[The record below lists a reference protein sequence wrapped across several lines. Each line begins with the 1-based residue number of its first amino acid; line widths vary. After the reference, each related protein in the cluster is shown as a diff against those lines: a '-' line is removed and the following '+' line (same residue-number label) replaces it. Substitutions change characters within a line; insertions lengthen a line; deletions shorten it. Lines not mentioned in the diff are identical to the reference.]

1 MTQPAKKN
9 ASNGNGHRKQSMKMK
24 NNKPN
29 TTKAK
34 KETKMDKRKIM
45 NSIMV
50 CFLSLVVIGGVCVFF
65 IIANCMKDAHSL
77 SADKFRSQDS
87 TPILANDGEVLVE
100 VGMENRQSI
109 TYDQL
114 PQVTIDAFLAIE
126 DSRYFTHNG
135 FDFPRFMKS
144 AFNNLR
150 NGDLGQGGST
160 LTMQMVDNVRKA
172 EIDEANASAWQKIE
186 YKIQE
191 IFLSMQAESKLTKE
205 EILVNYLNKVNF
217 GFTARGI
224 EKGAEYYF
232 GKEVS
237 QLNLSESA
245 FLAGVVNAP
254 NLFNP
259 YKGTQ
264 WSDTSQ
270 KWINFYEYAKE
281 RRDETLY
288 QMFYHGYIS
297 ESEYQLAKN
306 TELAF
311 QLNGER
317 FFHSDSNDTILDLVR
332 KEALD
337 LYGIDIYT
345 TSAVVHTSIDKDVQE
360 VADSIISS
368 DGIPQG
374 DGSVYAFPKQDN
386 YDIGSTVINT
396 KTGEIIAMIGGRNFS
411 LDDATSK
418 NQVTERHQTGS
429 TIKPLLDYAP
439 GFDLLGYA
447 TSHTFADIPTDIY
460 GDGRAVANSNQKY
473 QGDVPFAE
481 AVSNSYNTTAS
492 QSLLSVQEK
501 WGDDNI
507 KDYMRKLGFDEDV
520 VKDFNL
526 QYAIGGSN
534 MTSSTKTLAA
544 AYAVFANEGKYIEPH
559 IITKIEFPDDPKRET
574 IEAKTEPI
582 QTISTQAAYLM
593 SDILHSA
600 ANTNVF
606 MSMLWPQ
613 VGYPVYGKTGTSD
626 WGDAG
631 VDYGIPEGSIRDEWM
646 VNYSGNYVVATWE
659 GYNGYNYVS
668 WDVLNMNIPGRVN
681 RAFFDQVAAEYDMG
695 VVEKP
700 DGISTISHVK
710 GKYPYA
716 APNANTPSDMITSGM
731 IRSDKAKLET
741 ISADDLKNL
750 DSVSAQAKEDE
761 ENRIH
766 IEFTPYPD
774 SDKTKE
780 ASHTKQ
786 YDVLGIK
793 FTGNVYYD
801 PAFVFGRVIYKA
813 DIRVNG
819 STVQTLTSHE
829 AADDYTLDGDY
840 SGQNIQVCGYYGY
853 EYDDKISNEVCTDVS
868 MPQKKETVDTDSLYQ
883 AISSAQPF
891 LNTTL
896 YEDRYVNELVIAIQN
911 AQTALENPDITQAE
925 ANVLINAIQNAV
937 RNCQSHPKSTQPTS
951 FIPHRLLDEF
961 IALLRVN

>member
-1 MTQPAKKN
+1 MKEPMKKN
-9 ASNGNGHRKQSMKMK
+9 ATSKRSAPKKTQNIK
-24 NNKPN
+24 NKGQ
-29 TTKAK
+29 THTKAK
-34 KETKMDKRKIM
+34 KEIKMDKRKIM

-50 CFLSLVVIGGVCVFF
+50 CFLSLVAIGGVCVFF
-65 IIANCMKDAHSL
+65 IIASVMKDAKSL
-77 SADKFRSQDS
+77 SADKFQSQDS
-87 TPILANDGEVLVE
+87 TPILSSDGEVLVE

-160 LTMQMVDNVRKA
+160 LTMQMVDNVRKNDF
-172 EIDEANASAWQKIE
+172 DEMNASTWEKIE

-191 IFLSMQAESKLTKE
+191 IFLSMQAENKMEKE

-217 GFTARGI
+217 GYTARGI

-232 GKEVS
+232 GKDVS
-237 QLNLSESA
+237 QLNLTESA

-264 WSDTSQ
+264 WSDASK

-288 QMFYHGYIS
+288 QMYYHGYIS
-297 ESEYQLAKN
+297 ETEYRLAKN

-332 KEALD
+332 KEAMD
-337 LYGIDIYT
+337 KYGIDIYT
-345 TSAVVHTSIDKDVQE
+345 TSAVVHTSIDKDIQQ
-360 VADSIISS
+360 VADDIISN

-374 DGSVYAFPKQDN
+374 DGSVYAFPKQEN
-386 YDIGSTVINT
+386 YDVGTTLINT
-396 KTGEIIAMIGGRNFS
+396 KNGEIMAMIGGRSFS
-411 LDDATSK
+411 LDDPTSK

-439 GFDLLGYA
+439 GFDVLGYA

-460 GDGRAVANSNQKY
+460 GDGRAVANSNHKY

-481 AVSNSYNTTAS
+481 AVANSYNTTAS
-492 QSLLSVQEK
+492 QSLLSLQEK

-520 VKDFNL
+520 VDHFNL
-526 QYAIGGSN
+526 QYGIGGSD

-544 AYAVFANEGKYIEPH
+544 AYAVFANEGGYIEPH
-559 IITKIEFPDDPKRET
+559 IITKIEFPDDSERET
-574 IEAKTEPI
+574 ITAKDDPI
-582 QTISTQAAYLM
+582 QTISKQAAYLM
-593 SDILHSA
+593 SDILKSA
-600 ANTNVF
+600 ANTNFF
-606 MSMLWPQ
+606 MSQLWPQ
-613 VGYPVYGKTGTSD
+613 AGYTVYGKTGTSD

-646 VNYSGNYVVATWE
+646 VNYTGNYVIATWE
-659 GYNGYNYVS
+659 GYNGYNYINN
-668 WDVLNMNIPGRVN
+668 DVLNRNIPGRIN
-681 RAFFDQVAAEYDMG
+681 RIIMDKVSSKYEMG
-695 VVEKP
+695 VVENP
-700 DGISTISHVK
+700 GEISTISHVK
-710 GKYPYA
+710 GKYPYV
-716 APNANTPSDMITSGM
+716 APNKSTPSDMVISGM
-731 IRSDKAKLET
+731 IRSDKAKLGT
-741 ISADDLKNL
+741 LSADDLKNL
-750 DSVSAQAKEDE
+750 DNISASANDE
-761 ENRIH
+761 NSIR
-766 IEFTPYPD
+766 IEFSAYPD
-774 SDKTKE
+774 SDKTKA
-780 ASHTKQ
+780 ASHSKQ

-793 FTGNVYYD
+793 FIGNVYYD
-801 PAFVFGRVIYKA
+801 PAFVFGRVIYKS

-819 STVQTLTSHE
+819 TTVETHTSHE
-829 AADDYTLDGDY
+829 ASDNYTLNN
-840 SGQNIQVCGYYGY
+840 SFAGQTIQVCGYYAY
-853 EYDDKISNEVCTDVS
+853 EHDSKISNEKCTDVT
-868 MPQKKETVDTDSLYQ
+868 MPEHKEVVNVDSLDQ
-883 AISSAQPF
+883 AITTAQPF
-891 LNTTL
+891 LDPNL
-896 YEDRYVNELVIAIQN
+896 YNEQYVNALSNTIQN
-911 AQTALENPDITQAE
+911 AQAALANPDVTQE
-925 ANVLINAIQNAV
+925 EVNNHINAIEEAI
-937 RNCQSHPKSTQPTS
+937 RNCQSHPNTAQPTS
-951 FIPHRLLDEF
+951 YQFTKSLFL
-961 IALLRVN
+961 ALRKYL